1 MARWHSSRGDAAAAM
16 DSKTK
21 IYLAASD
28 SDLNRSVRSSL
39 DGHGFQ
45 IQEALD
51 WTLVPEEVGLFGAH
65 VVVVSHD
72 LPGGGS
78 DAVVKQ
84 LRADP
89 RTRGRPVLVILPD
102 MNEEAADSA
111 LRGGADEIVGQPLI
125 TADLVNRLRR
135 LRRASD
141 SDTIDLPDLVLS
153 VADEGAPIIDDDD
166 DELGAPK
173 LARTIGEGLPGGM
186 DGVYEADLGVLI
198 EASEAMAS
206 SLPTQDALYVLA
218 RRISQLI
225 PVHRCNVVLVGVKPD
240 EAFVVASHD
249 DANLKHRQVD
259 LRKYPEVRRS
269 LESGE
274 IVLIEDV
281 RKDPEMQEVQNFI
294 TSVDLRSALVFPLFV
309 REQVV
314 GTLSLT
320 TRREVHGFTRRE
332 LLFTRVMA
340 NMAAGLLSTSELLDT
355 IRRAAAAEKPPMEEF
370 DEVVLDLEDQI
381 EGLIEELE
389 RK

>member
-218 RRISQLI
+218 RRISQ
-225 PVHRCNVVLVGVKPD
+225 
-240 EAFVVASHD
+240 
-249 DANLKHRQVD
+249 
-259 LRKYPEVRRS
+259 
-269 LESGE
+269 
-274 IVLIEDV
+274 
-281 RKDPEMQEVQNFI
+281 
-294 TSVDLRSALVFPLFV
+294 
-309 REQVV
+309 
-314 GTLSLT
+314 
-320 TRREVHGFTRRE
+320 
-332 LLFTRVMA
+332 
-340 NMAAGLLSTSELLDT
+340 
-355 IRRAAAAEKPPMEEF
+355 
-370 DEVVLDLEDQI
+370 
-381 EGLIEELE
+381 
-389 RK
+389 